1 MTPYLIPL
9 SSIPQTF
16 TISLGGIDYNITCK
30 WNEKQGWTLD
40 IADINNV
47 NILCGI
53 PLATGRDLLEP
64 HLNLNFGGQLF
75 ALTDSSEAAPTLDN
89 LGTESNLYFVTE

>member
-64 HLNLNFGGQLF
+64 HANLGFGGQLF
-75 ALTDSSEAAPTLDN
+75 ALTDSSEASPTLDN
-89 LGTESNLYFVTE
+89 LGTDSNLYFVTA